1 MTSLEVRA
9 LGPDDDRSA
18 FTCGD
23 DDLDRFF
30 HLYAGQNQF
39 RHHVGVTYVAADG
52 ASIHGF
58 VTVAAASI
66 ETPGLSARA
75 RKRLPAYPLPVLRL
89 ARLAVGVQARGQ
101 GVGDLLL
108 RGALELTLSMREA
121 LGCVGVLVDA
131 KPEAIGFYERYGF
144 ERIDVDEGAS
154 PVRPQPVP
162 MFLPLGAV
170 PGTA

>member
-9 LGPDDDRSA
+9 LAPGDDRSA
-18 FTCGD
+18 STCGD

-58 VTVAAASI
+58 VIVAAASI
-66 ETPGLSARA
+66 ETASLSARA
-75 RKRLPAYPLPVLRL
+75 RKRLPAYPLPVLRI

-108 RGALELTLSMREA
+108 RAALELALSMRDA

-131 KPEAIGFYERYGF
+131 KPDAIGFYERYGF
-144 ERIDVDEGAS
+144 ERLDVEEGAS
-154 PVRPQPVP
+154 PARPQPVVL
-162 MFLPLGAV
+162 FLALGAV
-170 PGTA
+170 PGGR

>member
-66 ETPGLSARA
+66 N
-75 RKRLPAYPLPVLRL
+75 
-89 ARLAVGVQARGQ
+89 
-101 GVGDLLL
+101 
-108 RGALELTLSMREA
+108 EA
-121 LGCVGVLVDA
+121 S
-131 KPEAIGFYERYGF
+131 EISSE
-144 ERIDVDEGAS
+144 
-154 PVRPQPVP
+154 
-162 MFLPLGAV
+162 
-170 PGTA
+170 